1 MPDRPAP
8 AALTGMDVVSAFGHG
23 TKPLLDNVVPG
34 RAAFGP
40 VGRFDVADRRVGVAA
55 TMAGAPV
62 LLDELVRVVEGAC
75 DEAGLSTVER
85 AGTPLLLAVH
95 GDPGLARAARDERPG
110 RSAGALA
117 VALAGRC
124 GLASAL
130 RAYTSA
136 CVAASTAVADAGSL
150 LARGHA
156 ERVVVAAGY
165 LVEPDQF
172 ALFDAGRALAT
183 DGQVR
188 PFSAKRTGLLLG
200 DGVAAVVLESG
211 SAVRRTPLAWLAG
224 WGRAGDAYHVCRPDP
239 TGAGLA
245 RAIGDALRRGGIA
258 AGDVGYLNAP
268 RPRAGSAGPPS
279 ARRVGAG
286 ADRCRRGGRPAGPRT
301 AIVIASPLGDV
312 ASAVHVA
319 DAVDHRTRVGPL
331 LFYQSVPN
339 AVAGHVAARFGLA
352 GPVVCTSPVGDPLAD
367 GLATADL
374 LLDDGDCDEALVV
387 VVTDTAHALL
397 VRPNLPEAP
406 A

>member
-1 MPDRPAP
+1 MTDKRRLTGRAQVPVRDGPAP

-55 TMAGAPV
+55 TMPGSPV
-62 LLDELVRVVEGAC
+62 LLDGLVRVVEGAC
-75 DEAGLSTVER
+75 DEAGLSTMER
-85 AGTPLLLAVH
+85 AETPLLLAVH
-95 GDPGLARAARDERPG
+95 GDPGLARAGRDERPG

-117 VALAGRC
+117 VALAERC

-136 CVAASTAVADAGSL
+136 CVAASTAVADGGSL
-150 LARGHA
+150 LARGA

-188 PFSAKRTGLLLG
+188 PFSARRKGLLLG
-200 DGVAAVVLESG
+200 DGVAAVVLES
-211 SAVRRTPLAWLAG
+211 ADALRRRGATPLARLSG

-258 AGDVGYLNAP
+258 AEDVGYLNAHGSGTPHSDAAESNAVRRAFGDRAIPISSTKSVVGQALEAAGLVELIVTALALHHGELPVNAGFLEPDAQCPLDVIVDAP
-268 RPRAGSAGPPS
+268 RPTTARYALSLNSAFG
-279 ARRVGAG
+279 GAN
-286 ADRCRRGGRPAGPRT
+286 T
-301 AIVIASPLGDV
+301 
-312 ASAVHVA
+312 
-319 DAVDHRTRVGPL
+319 
-331 LFYQSVPN
+331 
-339 AVAGHVAARFGLA
+339 
-352 GPVVCTSPVGDPLAD
+352 
-367 GLATADL
+367 
-374 LLDDGDCDEALVV
+374 
-387 VVTDTAHALL
+387 ALL
-397 VRPNLPEAP
+397 VAAP
-406 A
+406 

>member
-1 MPDRPAP
+1 MTDRPAP

-85 AGTPLLLAVH
+85 AETPLLLAVH
-95 GDPGLARAARDERPG
+95 GDPGLARAGRDERPG
-110 RSAGALA
+110 HSAGALA
-117 VALAGRC
+117 VRLAARC
-124 GLASAL
+124 GLAAAL

-150 LARGHA
+150 LAREHA

-188 PFSAKRTGLLLG
+188 PFSARRTGLLLG
-200 DGVAAVVLESG
+200 DGVAAVVLESAD
-211 SAVRRTPLAWLAG
+211 AVRRRGGAPLAWLAG

-239 TGAGLA
+239 AGAGLA
-245 RAIGDALRRGGIA
+245 RAIGDALRRGGVA
-258 AGDVGYLNAP
+258 AGDVGYLNAHGSGTP
-268 RPRAGSAGPPS
+268 HSDAAESAAIRCAFSERAAAIPVSSTKSVVGQALEAAG
-279 ARRVGAG
+279 
-286 ADRCRRGGRPAGPRT
+286 
-301 AIVIASPLGDV
+301 
-312 ASAVHVA
+312 
-319 DAVDHRTRVGPL
+319 
-331 LFYQSVPN
+331 
-339 AVAGHVAARFGLA
+339 
-352 GPVVCTSPVGDPLAD
+352 
-367 GLATADL
+367 
-374 LLDDGDCDEALVV
+374 LV
-387 VVTDTAHALL
+387 
-397 VRPNLPEAP
+397 
-406 A
+406 

>member
-1 MPDRPAP
+1 MTDRPAP

-40 VGRFDVADRRVGVAA
+40 VRRFDVADRRVGVAA
-55 TMAGAPV
+55 TMPGAPV
-62 LLDELVRVVEGAC
+62 LLDELARVVEGAC
-75 DEAGLSTVER
+75 DEAGLSTMERVE
-85 AGTPLLLAVH
+85 TPLLLAVH
-95 GDPGLARAARDERPG
+95 GDPGLARAGRDERPG

-183 DGQVR
+183 DGRVR

-200 DGVAAVVLESG
+200 DGVAAVVVESAD
-211 SAVRRTPLAWLAG
+211 AVRRRGGTPLAWLAG

-239 TGAGLA
+239 AGAGLA

-258 AGDVGYLNAP
+258 AGDVGYLNAHGSGTPHSDAAESAAVHRAFGDRAIPVSSTKSVVGQALEAAGLVELIVTALALRRGELPVNAGFLEPDAQCPLDVIVDAP
-268 RPRAGSAGPPS
+268 RPTTARYALSLNSAFG
-279 ARRVGAG
+279 GAN
-286 ADRCRRGGRPAGPRT
+286 T
-301 AIVIASPLGDV
+301 
-312 ASAVHVA
+312 
-319 DAVDHRTRVGPL
+319 
-331 LFYQSVPN
+331 
-339 AVAGHVAARFGLA
+339 
-352 GPVVCTSPVGDPLAD
+352 
-367 GLATADL
+367 
-374 LLDDGDCDEALVV
+374 
-387 VVTDTAHALL
+387 ALL
-397 VRPNLPEAP
+397 VATP
-406 A
+406 